1 MRLLATIGCVLALG
15 LAVLTPAAEAQSWGG
30 TIGGGIVLP
39 QDVAK
44 DRLNRGWDFQSG
56 SKRQL
61 SGSVALL
68 TEVLYYHSGVADSVL
83 RELQVSEGSSRVLAG
98 TLNFMLGPGASKSG
112 PYLVAGGGIYN
123 RKIEFSK
130 PTRGTVIISDPWLG
144 VVDPI
149 VIAQGEVIGSYST
162 TKPGVNGGVG
172 VSFGKKSGVCFE
184 ARYHWIFTDNVK
196 TTFIPINFGIR
207 W

>member
-1 MRLLATIGCVLALG
+1 MRLFATIGWVLALG
-15 LAVLTPAAEAQSWGG
+15 LAVVTPAAEAQSWGG
-30 TIGGGIVLP
+30 TLGGGVVLP
-39 QDVAK
+39 QDVSK

-56 SKRQL
+56 SRRQV
-61 SGSVALL
+61 GKSVALL
-68 TEVLYYHSGVADSVL
+68 TEVMYYRSDVADSVL
-83 RELQVSEGSSRVLAG
+83 QDLQVSEGSSRVLAG
-98 TLNFMLGPGASKSG
+98 TLNFMLGPGAARSG
-112 PYLVAGGGIYN
+112 FYLVAGGGIYN
-123 RKIEFSK
+123 RKVEFSK
-130 PTRGTVIISDPWLG
+130 PTRGTVILVDPWLG

-172 VSFGKKSGVCFE
+172 VSLGKKSGVYFE

-196 TTFIPINFGIR
+196 TTFIPINFGLR